1 MKIPNFQH
9 NTKTLKDLNRRNFI
23 KMSALGSVFP
33 TVGATKE
40 LALEKNSVVNFVSD
54 GLNLTPNEYLKTLN
68 QIAESKGIKVDNYS
82 LDGVVEEFE
91 TKFAKYLGKEAA
103 IYLPTGTLANHL
115 AIRKLCGDSSR
126 AIVQNQSHIYND
138 SGDCVQALSNIN
150 LLPLGQEKATFTLE
164 EVEYIVQ
171 KNETNRVKTNIGVIS
186 IESPVRRKT
195 GELFDYTEMKK
206 ISAFA
211 KEKGIKMHLDGA
223 RIFLASAYT
232 GIKPIEYASHF
243 DTVYVSLY
251 KYFNAASGAILAGP
265 KSVIEGMYHTR
276 RMFGGGLHQ
285 SWPFVAVA
293 DFYLTDFE
301 KRYLQAKNISED
313 FIQKLKTEERFK
325 VTRIE
330 NGSNIFNL
338 ELSGISAQ
346 DFSQNL
352 KKQGILANPKNKT
365 SLNLLVNES
374 LNTSSAS
381 ELYAQFKNAL
391 KQ

>member
-1 MKIPNFQH
+1 MILN
-9 NTKTLKDLNRRNFI
+9 NLKDLNRRNFI
-23 KMSALGSVFP
+23 KMSALGSAIPFSP
-33 TVGATKE
+33 ETISPIIKE
-40 LALEKNSVVNFVSD
+40 SSMINFVSD
-54 GLNLTPNEYLKTLN
+54 GLNLSPSRYLKVLN
-68 QIAESKGIKVDNYS
+68 EIIETKGIKVDNYS
-82 LDGVVEEFE
+82 LDGIVEEFE
-91 TKFAKYLGKEAA
+91 QKFAKLVGKETA
-103 IYLPTGTLANHL
+103 IFLPTGTLANHL
-115 AIRKLCGDSSR
+115 AIRKLCGDSTR

-138 SGDCVQALSNIN
+138 SGDCVQSLSQIT
-150 LLPLGQEKATFTLE
+150 LVPLGHENASFSLEDVQEFF
-164 EVEYIVQ
+164 Q

-195 GELFDYTEMKK
+195 GELFDFVEMQK

-211 KEKGIKMHLDGA
+211 KEKNIKLHLDGA

-232 GIKPIEYASHF
+232 GIKPTEYSSHF

-265 KSVIEGMYHTR
+265 KSVIEGMFHTR
-276 RMFGGGLHQ
+276 RMYGSGLHQ

-293 DFYLTDFE
+293 DYFIDGFE
-301 KRYLQAKNISED
+301 KRYAIAKSISDE

-325 VTRIE
+325 VNRIE
-330 NGSNIFNL
+330 KGSNIFNL

-352 KKQGILANPKNKT
+352 QKQDILANPKNKT

-374 LNTSSAS
+374 LNSTSSN
-381 ELYAQFKNAL
+381 ELFTKFKNSL

>member
-1 MKIPNFQH
+1 M
-9 NTKTLKDLNRRNFI
+9 KDLNRRNFI
-23 KMSALGSVFP
+23 KMSALGSAIPFSP
-33 TVGATKE
+33 ETNSPILKE
-40 LALEKNSVVNFVSD
+40 SPMVNFVSD
-54 GLNLTPNEYLKTLN
+54 GLNLSPSQYLKVLN
-68 QIAESKGIKVDNYS
+68 QIIETKGIKVDNYS
-82 LDGVVEEFE
+82 LNGIVEEFE
-91 TKFAKYLGKEAA
+91 QKFAKLVGKEMA
-103 IYLPTGTLANHL
+103 IFLPTGTLANQL
-115 AIRKLCGDSSR
+115 AIRKLCGDSKR

-138 SGDCVQALSNIN
+138 SGDCVQSLSQIN
-150 LLPLGQEKATFTLE
+150 LIPLGHENASFSLE
-164 EVEYIVQ
+164 EVQELFQ

-195 GELFDYTEMKK
+195 GELFDFAEMQK

-211 KEKGIKMHLDGA
+211 KEKNIKMHLDGA

-232 GIKPIEYASHF
+232 GIRPTEYASHF

-265 KSVIEGMYHTR
+265 KSVIEGMFHTR
-276 RMFGGGLHQ
+276 RMFGSGLHQ
-285 SWPFVAVA
+285 SWPFVAAA
-293 DFYLTDFE
+293 DYFMEGFE
-301 KRYLQAKNISED
+301 KRYAIAKSISDE

-325 VTRIE
+325 VNRIE

-338 ELSGISAQ
+338 ELSAISAQ

-352 KKQGILANPKNKT
+352 KKQDIWANPKNKT

-374 LNTSSAS
+374 LNSTSAN
-381 ELYAQFKNAL
+381 ELFTKFKNAL

>member
-1 MKIPNFQH
+1 MILN
-9 NTKTLKDLNRRNFI
+9 NLKDLNRRNFI
-23 KMSALGSVFP
+23 KMSALGSAIPFSP
-33 TVGATKE
+33 ETNSPIIKE
-40 LALEKNSVVNFVSD
+40 SSMINFVSD
-54 GLNLTPNEYLKTLN
+54 GLNLSPSQYLKVLN
-68 QIAESKGIKVDNYS
+68 EIIETKGIKVDNYS
-82 LDGVVEEFE
+82 LDGIVEEFE
-91 TKFAKYLGKEAA
+91 QKFAKLVGKETA
-103 IYLPTGTLANHL
+103 IFLPTGTLANHL
-115 AIRKLCGDSSR
+115 AIRKLCGDSTR

-138 SGDCVQALSNIN
+138 SGDCVQSLSQIT
-150 LLPLGQEKATFTLE
+150 LVPLGHENASFSLEDVQEFF
-164 EVEYIVQ
+164 Q

-195 GELFDYTEMKK
+195 GELFDFVEMQK

-211 KEKGIKMHLDGA
+211 KEKNIKMHLDGA

-232 GIKPIEYASHF
+232 GIKPTEYASHF
-243 DTVYVSLY
+243 DTVYISLY

-265 KSVIEGMYHTR
+265 KSVIEGMFHTR
-276 RMFGGGLHQ
+276 RMFGSGLHQ

-293 DFYLTDFE
+293 DYFFDGFE
-301 KRYLQAKNISED
+301 KRYANAKSISED

-325 VTRIE
+325 VNRIE

-346 DFSQNL
+346 DFSQKL
-352 KKQGILANPKNKT
+352 KKEGILTNPKNKT

-374 LNTSSAS
+374 LTSTSAN
-381 ELYAQFKNAL
+381 ELFTKFKNAL

>member
-1 MKIPNFQH
+1 M
-9 NTKTLKDLNRRNFI
+9 KDLNRRNFI
-23 KMSALGSVFP
+23 KMSALGSAIPFSP
-33 TVGATKE
+33 ETNSPILKE
-40 LALEKNSVVNFVSD
+40 NPMVNFVSD
-54 GLNLTPNEYLKTLN
+54 GLNLSPSQYLKVLN
-68 QIAESKGIKVDNYS
+68 QIIETKGIKVDNYS
-82 LDGVVEEFE
+82 LDGIVEEFE
-91 TKFAKYLGKEAA
+91 QKFAKLVGKEMA
-103 IYLPTGTLANHL
+103 IFLPTGTLANQL
-115 AIRKLCGDSSR
+115 SIRKLCGDSKR

-138 SGDCVQALSNIN
+138 SGDCVQSLSQIN
-150 LLPLGQEKATFTLE
+150 LVPLGHENASFSLEDVQELF
-164 EVEYIVQ
+164 Q
-171 KNETNRVKTNIGVIS
+171 KNETNRVKTNIGMIS

-195 GELFDYTEMKK
+195 GKLFDFVEMQK

-211 KEKGIKMHLDGA
+211 KEKNIKMHLDGA

-232 GIKPIEYASHF
+232 GIKPTEYASHF

-265 KSVIEGMYHTR
+265 KSVIEGMFHTR
-276 RMFGGGLHQ
+276 RMFGSGLHQ

-293 DFYLTDFE
+293 DYFMEGFE
-301 KRYLQAKNISED
+301 KRYAIAKSISDE

-325 VTRIE
+325 VNRIE

-338 ELSGISAQ
+338 ELSAISAQ

-352 KKQGILANPKNKT
+352 KKQNILANPKNKT

-374 LNTSSAS
+374 LNSTSAN
-381 ELYAQFKNAL
+381 ELFTKFKNAL

>member
-1 MKIPNFQH
+1 M
-9 NTKTLKDLNRRNFI
+9 KDLNRRNFI
-23 KMSALGSVFP
+23 KMSALGSAIPFSP
-33 TVGATKE
+33 ET
-40 LALEKNSVVNFVSD
+40 NSPIINENPMANFVSD
-54 GLNLTPNEYLKTLN
+54 GLNLSPSQYLKVLN
-68 QIAESKGIKVDNYS
+68 QIIETKGIEVDNYS
-82 LDGVVEEFE
+82 LEGIVEEFE
-91 TKFAKYLGKEAA
+91 QKFAKLVGKEMA
-103 IYLPTGTLANHL
+103 IFLPTGTLANQL
-115 AIRKLCGDSSR
+115 AIRKLCGDSKR

-138 SGDCVQALSNIN
+138 SGDCVQSLSQIN
-150 LLPLGQEKATFTLE
+150 LVPLGHENASFSLEDVQELF
-164 EVEYIVQ
+164 Q
-171 KNETNRVKTNIGVIS
+171 KNETNRVKTNIGMIS

-195 GELFDYTEMKK
+195 GELFDFVEMQK

-211 KEKGIKMHLDGA
+211 KEKNIKMHLDGA

-232 GIKPIEYASHF
+232 GIKPTEYASHF

-265 KSVIEGMYHTR
+265 KSVIEGMFHTR
-276 RMFGGGLHQ
+276 RMFGSGLHQ

-293 DFYLTDFE
+293 DYFMEGFE
-301 KRYLQAKNISED
+301 KRYAIAKSISDE

-325 VTRIE
+325 VNRIE

-338 ELSGISAQ
+338 ELSAISAQ

-352 KKQGILANPKNKT
+352 KKQDILANPKNKT

-374 LNTSSAS
+374 LNSTSAN
-381 ELYAQFKNAL
+381 ELFTKFKNAL

>member
-1 MKIPNFQH
+1 
-9 NTKTLKDLNRRNFI
+9 LKDLNRRNFI
-23 KMSALGSVFP
+23 KMSALGSAIPFSP
-33 TVGATKE
+33 ETNSPILKE
-40 LALEKNSVVNFVSD
+40 NPMVNFVSD
-54 GLNLTPNEYLKTLN
+54 GLNLSPSQYLKVLN
-68 QIAESKGIKVDNYS
+68 QIIETKGIKVDNYS
-82 LDGVVEEFE
+82 LDGIVEEFE
-91 TKFAKYLGKEAA
+91 QKFAKLVGKEMA
-103 IYLPTGTLANHL
+103 IFLPTGTLANQL
-115 AIRKLCGDSSR
+115 SIRKLCGDSKR

-138 SGDCVQALSNIN
+138 SGDCVQSLSQIN
-150 LLPLGQEKATFTLE
+150 LVPLGHENASFSLEDVQELF
-164 EVEYIVQ
+164 Q

-195 GELFDYTEMKK
+195 GELFDFVEMQK

-211 KEKGIKMHLDGA
+211 KEKNIKMHLDGA

-232 GIKPIEYASHF
+232 GIKPTEYASHF

-265 KSVIEGMYHTR
+265 KSVIEGMFHTR
-276 RMFGGGLHQ
+276 RMFGSGLHQ

-293 DFYLTDFE
+293 DYFMEGFE
-301 KRYLQAKNISED
+301 KRYTIAKSISDE

-325 VTRIE
+325 VNRIE

-338 ELSGISAQ
+338 ELSAISAQ

-352 KKQGILANPKNKT
+352 KKQDILANPKNKT

-374 LNTSSAS
+374 LNSTSAN
-381 ELYAQFKNAL
+381 ELFTKFKNAL

>member
-1 MKIPNFQH
+1 
-9 NTKTLKDLNRRNFI
+9 
-23 KMSALGSVFP
+23 MSALGSAIPFSP
-33 TVGATKE
+33 ET
-40 LALEKNSVVNFVSD
+40 NSPIINESPMAHFVSD
-54 GLNLTPNEYLKTLN
+54 GLNLSPSQYLKVLN
-68 QIAESKGIKVDNYS
+68 QIIETKGIKVDNYS
-82 LDGVVEEFE
+82 LEGIVEEFE
-91 TKFAKYLGKEAA
+91 QKFAKLVGKEMA
-103 IYLPTGTLANHL
+103 IFLPTGTLANQL
-115 AIRKLCGDSSR
+115 AIRKLCGDSKR

-138 SGDCVQALSNIN
+138 SGDCVQSLSQIN
-150 LLPLGQEKATFTLE
+150 LVPLGHENASFSLEDVQELF
-164 EVEYIVQ
+164 Q
-171 KNETNRVKTNIGVIS
+171 KNETNRVKTNIGMIS

-195 GELFDYTEMKK
+195 GELFDFVEMQK

-211 KEKGIKMHLDGA
+211 KEKNIKMHLDGA

-232 GIKPIEYASHF
+232 GIKPTEYASHF

-265 KSVIEGMYHTR
+265 KSVIEGMFHTR
-276 RMFGGGLHQ
+276 RMFGSGLHQ

-293 DFYLTDFE
+293 DYFMEGFE
-301 KRYLQAKNISED
+301 KRYTIAKSISDE

-325 VTRIE
+325 VNRIE

-338 ELSGISAQ
+338 ELSAISAQ

-352 KKQGILANPKNKT
+352 KKQNILANPKNKT

-374 LNTSSAS
+374 LNSTSAN
-381 ELYAQFKNAL
+381 ELFTKFKNAL

>member
-1 MKIPNFQH
+1 
-9 NTKTLKDLNRRNFI
+9 
-23 KMSALGSVFP
+23 MSALGSAIPFSP
-33 TVGATKE
+33 ET
-40 LALEKNSVVNFVSD
+40 NSPIINESPMVNFVSD
-54 GLNLTPNEYLKTLN
+54 GLNLSPSQYLKVLN
-68 QIAESKGIKVDNYS
+68 QIIETKGIKVDNYS
-82 LDGVVEEFE
+82 LDGIVEEFE
-91 TKFAKYLGKEAA
+91 QKFAKLVGKEMA
-103 IYLPTGTLANHL
+103 IFLPTGTLANQL
-115 AIRKLCGDSSR
+115 AIRKLCGDSKR

-138 SGDCVQALSNIN
+138 SGDCVQSLSQIN
-150 LLPLGQEKATFTLE
+150 LVPLGHENASFTLE
-164 EVEYIVQ
+164 DVQELFQ

-195 GELFDYTEMKK
+195 GELFDFVEMQK

-211 KEKGIKMHLDGA
+211 KEKNIKMHLDGA

-232 GIKPIEYASHF
+232 GIKPTEYASHF

-265 KSVIEGMYHTR
+265 KSVIEGMFHTR
-276 RMFGGGLHQ
+276 RMFGSGLHQ

-293 DFYLTDFE
+293 DYFMEGFE
-301 KRYLQAKNISED
+301 KRYAIAKSISDE

-325 VTRIE
+325 VNRIE

-338 ELSGISAQ
+338 ELSAISAQ

-352 KKQGILANPKNKT
+352 KKQDILANPKNKT

-374 LNTSSAS
+374 LNSTSAN
-381 ELYAQFKNAL
+381 ELFTKFKNAL

>member
-1 MKIPNFQH
+1 M
-9 NTKTLKDLNRRNFI
+9 KDLNRRNFI
-23 KMSALGSVFP
+23 KMSALGSAIPFSP
-33 TVGATKE
+33 ETNSPILKE
-40 LALEKNSVVNFVSD
+40 NPMVNFVSD
-54 GLNLTPNEYLKTLN
+54 GLNLSPSQYLKVLN
-68 QIAESKGIKVDNYS
+68 QIIETKGIKVDNYS
-82 LDGVVEEFE
+82 LDGIVEEFE
-91 TKFAKYLGKEAA
+91 QKFAKLVGKEMA
-103 IYLPTGTLANHL
+103 IFLPTGTLANQL
-115 AIRKLCGDSSR
+115 SIRKLCGDSKR

-138 SGDCVQALSNIN
+138 SGDCVQSLSQIN
-150 LLPLGQEKATFTLE
+150 LVPLGHENASFSLEDVQELF
-164 EVEYIVQ
+164 Q
-171 KNETNRVKTNIGVIS
+171 KNETNRVKTNIGMIS

-195 GELFDYTEMKK
+195 GELFDFVEMQK

-211 KEKGIKMHLDGA
+211 KEKNIKMHLDGA

-232 GIKPIEYASHF
+232 GIKPTEYASHF

-265 KSVIEGMYHTR
+265 KSVIEGMFHTR
-276 RMFGGGLHQ
+276 RMFGSGLHQ

-293 DFYLTDFE
+293 DYFMEGFE
-301 KRYLQAKNISED
+301 KRYAIAKSISDE

-325 VTRIE
+325 VNRIE

-338 ELSGISAQ
+338 ELSAISAQ

-352 KKQGILANPKNKT
+352 KKQDILANPKNKT

-374 LNTSSAS
+374 LNSTSAN
-381 ELYAQFKNAL
+381 ELFTKFKNAI

>member
-1 MKIPNFQH
+1 
-9 NTKTLKDLNRRNFI
+9 LKDLNRRNFI
-23 KMSALGSVFP
+23 KMSALGSAIPFSLETNSP
-33 TVGATKE
+33 ILKE
-40 LALEKNSVVNFVSD
+40 NPMVNFVSD
-54 GLNLTPNEYLKTLN
+54 GLNLSPSQYLKVLN
-68 QIAESKGIKVDNYS
+68 QIIETKGIKVDNYS
-82 LDGVVEEFE
+82 LDGIVEEFE
-91 TKFAKYLGKEAA
+91 QKFAKLVGKEMA
-103 IYLPTGTLANHL
+103 IFLPTGTLANQL
-115 AIRKLCGDSSR
+115 AIRNLCGDSTR
-126 AIVQNQSHIYND
+126 TIVQNQSHIYND
-138 SGDCVQALSNIN
+138 SGDCVQSLSQIN
-150 LLPLGQEKATFTLE
+150 LVPLGHENASFSLEDVQEFF
-164 EVEYIVQ
+164 Q

-195 GELFDYTEMKK
+195 GELFDFVEMQK

-211 KEKGIKMHLDGA
+211 KEKNIKLHLDGA

-232 GIKPIEYASHF
+232 GIKPTEYSSHF

-265 KSVIEGMYHTR
+265 KSVIEGMFHTR
-276 RMFGGGLHQ
+276 RMYGSGLHQ

-293 DFYLTDFE
+293 DYFIDGFE
-301 KRYLQAKNISED
+301 KRYAIAKSISDE

-325 VTRIE
+325 VNRIE

-338 ELSGISAQ
+338 ELTAISAQ

-352 KKQGILANPKNKT
+352 KKQDILANPKNKT

-374 LNTSSAS
+374 LNSTSAN
-381 ELYAQFKNAL
+381 ELFTKFKNAL